1 MASGLR
7 ITSCPTV
14 PMSASGY
21 LDSADSLIDMAMKA
35 DSPERESF
43 YTAMSQVNVG
53 SHGPVV
59 SPVQAGGGRR
69 VPRST
74 LDSSRLP

>member
-1 MASGLR
+1 MAR
-7 ITSCPTV
+7 MRATV

-43 YTAMSQVNVG
+43 YTAMS
-53 SHGPVV
+53 
-59 SPVQAGGGRR
+59 
-69 VPRST
+69 
-74 LDSSRLP
+74 